1 MIFMTWL
8 PDGQKGDDEV
18 ERQEFAT
25 FVAALKTYYPREQLL
40 PNNQAMELW
49 FRQLQDIPY
58 MVAETALNKW
68 VAVNKWSPSIADI
81 RGMAVS
87 VTQGEKMLW
96 SDGWEKVQAA
106 IRYHGYYGETEAM
119 TSFDD
124 VTRQAVK
131 QLGWKELC
139 LSENTM
145 QDRANF
151 RMVFEQIA
159 DRKQEKQ
166 MLPYSL
172 NQMIADI
179 QKRGIGC
186 DEFKKLYSAD

>member
-1 MIFMTWL
+1 M
-8 PDGQKGDDEV
+8 DKK
-18 ERQEFAT
+18 EFAILSS
-25 FVAALKTYYPREQLL
+25 ALRTYYPKENLL
-40 PNNQAMELW
+40 PNSQAMELW

-58 MVAETALNKW
+58 AVAETALNKW
-68 VAVNKWSPSIADI
+68 VATNKWSPSIADI

-87 VTQGEKMLW
+87 VTQGEKMQW

-106 IRYHGYYGETEAM
+106 IRYHGYYGENEAM
-119 TSFDD
+119 ASFDE

-131 QLGWKELC
+131 RLGFKDLC
-139 LSENTM
+139 MSENTM

-159 DRKQEKQ
+159 EQKQEKD

-172 NQMIADI
+172 NQMIEDI

-186 DEFKKLYSAD
+186 DEFKKLSSSD